1 MVMKE
6 MTIVASASA
15 YTSSGKNDADIGAL
29 TLERG
34 VPVVLDGVVG
44 SAVEEAGDGGPLVAE
59 AGVGPDYGVVFLW
72 REGTVLHLRGELV
85 APPEPARLAGPT
97 GYRLADQRPVTRT
110 VLLYQPLQSVVLF
123 GAPWT
128 LYPIH
133 IFSAHCHHKCKSI
146 SYLSLSPSPSLNL
159 FLSNF
164 EFEVTKIERSFGFGV
179 EGRKS
184 SKQYLSRLRTLLAD
198 SDTHTHQPRHKA

>member
-6 MTIVASASA
+6 MTIVASAST

-85 APPEPARLAGPT
+85 APPEPAGLAGPT
-97 GYRLADQRPVTRT
+97 GYRLADQRPVTGA

-123 GAPWT
+123 GTPWT

-133 IFSAHCHHKCKSI
+133 IFSAHCHHK
-146 SYLSLSPSPSLNL
+146 YQVNLLSLSLNL

-164 EFEVTKIERSFGFGV
+164 EFEVTKILRFFGFGLEEEEKTEKR
-179 EGRKS
+179 EG
-184 SKQYLSRLRTLLAD
+184 
-198 SDTHTHQPRHKA
+198 